1 MQMKKKISKHSS
13 KELHDYK
20 IALQDLEH
28 KVENMFQRLLKNPFN
43 HENPPDLF
51 SQYSLMD
58 IPKMDIVDR
67 EKEVLVKVE
76 LPGIDKKDLNIS
88 IANSQLVIKAK
99 TCHEEK
105 EETGDYI
112 KQEISKNEV
121 YRAVSL
127 PAGIDDESNVKTSF
141 KNGVLEL
148 VIPKHKKS
156 HRRRI
161 EVE

>member
-1 MQMKKKISKHSS
+1 MKKNISKRTD

-20 IALQDLEH
+20 VALQDLEH
-28 KVENMFQRLLKNPFN
+28 KVESMFQRLWKNPFN
-43 HENPPDLF
+43 HEISPDFF
-51 SQYSLMD
+51 SQYSSMD

-76 LPGIDKKDLNIS
+76 LPGIEKKDLDIS
-88 IANSQLVIKAK
+88 IADNRLVIKAK

-105 EETGDYI
+105 EETGDYL

-127 PAGIDDESNVKTSF
+127 PSGIDDETKVKTSF

-148 VIPKHKKS
+148 AIPKEKKS
-156 HRRRI
+156 HRKKI

>member
-1 MQMKKKISKHSS
+1 MKKKISKHSS

>member
-1 MQMKKKISKHSS
+1 MKKSSKRPS

-20 IALQDLEH
+20 IALQGLEH
-28 KVENMFQRLLKNPFN
+28 KVENMFQRLLKKPFN
-43 HENPPDLF
+43 HESSPDLF
-51 SQYSLMD
+51 SRNSLMD

-76 LPGIDKKDLNIS
+76 LPGIDKKDLDIS
-88 IANSQLVIKAK
+88 IANNRLVIKAK

-105 EETGDYI
+105 EETGDYF

-148 VIPKHKKS
+148 SIPKEKKS
-156 HRRRI
+156 HRKKI

>member
-1 MQMKKKISKHSS
+1 MKKNISKRSS

-28 KVENMFQRLLKNPFN
+28 KVENMFQRLWKNPFN
-43 HENPPDLF
+43 HESQPDLF
-51 SQYSLMD
+51 SQNSLMY

-67 EKEVLVKVE
+67 KKEVIVKVE
-76 LPGIDKKDLNIS
+76 LPGIDKKDLDIS
-88 IANSQLVIKAK
+88 IANHRLVIKAK

-105 EETGDYI
+105 EETGDYF

-148 VIPKHKKS
+148 SIPKEKKS
-156 HRRRI
+156 HRKKI

>member
-1 MQMKKKISKHSS
+1 MKKNISKRSS

-28 KVENMFQRLLKNPFN
+28 KVENMFQRLWKNPFN
-43 HENPPDLF
+43 HESPTDLF

-58 IPKMDIVDR
+58 IPKLDIVDR

-76 LPGIDKKDLNIS
+76 LPGIDKKDLDIS
-88 IANSQLVIKAK
+88 IANNRLVIKAK

-105 EETGDYI
+105 DETGDYL
-112 KQEISKNEV
+112 KQEISRNEV

-148 VIPKHKKS
+148 AIPKEKKS
-156 HRRRI
+156 HRKRI

>member
-1 MQMKKKISKHSS
+1 MKKNISKRSS

-28 KVENMFQRLLKNPFN
+28 KVENMFQRLWKNPFN
-43 HENPPDLF
+43 HESIPDLF
-51 SQYSLMD
+51 LHGPSVD
-58 IPKMDIVDR
+58 IPKMDVVDR
-67 EKEVLVKVE
+67 DKETLIKVE
-76 LPGIDKKDLNIS
+76 LPGIDKKDLDVSVTN
-88 IANSQLVIKAK
+88 NRLVIKAT

-105 EETGDYI
+105 EETGDYL
-112 KQEISKNEV
+112 KQEISKNEI
-121 YRAVSL
+121 YRSISL
-127 PAGIDDESNVKTSF
+127 PDDVDDDCKVKTSL

-148 VIPKHKKS
+148 TIPKHKKS

>member
-1 MQMKKKISKHSS
+1 MKKNISKRSS

-28 KVENMFQRLLKNPFN
+28 KVENMFQRLWKNPFN
-43 HENPPDLF
+43 HESPPNLF
-51 SQYSLMD
+51 SQYSSMD
-58 IPKMDIVDR
+58 FPKMDIVDR

-76 LPGIDKKDLNIS
+76 LPGIEKKDLNIS
-88 IANSQLVIKAK
+88 IANNRLVIKAK

-105 EETGDYI
+105 KEKGDYF

-127 PAGIDDESNVKTSF
+127 PAGINDESNVKTSF

-148 VIPKHKKS
+148 AIPKEKKS
-156 HRRRI
+156 HRKKI
-161 EVE
+161 EIE